1 MSMRAGLNRFYKIQ
15 EFAELAG
22 VTVKA
27 LHHYDRLGLLKTG
40 RSGAG
45 YRLYSDRDLERLEQI
60 VALKFLGL
68 PLKQIRIVLDRA
80 ALELPDALRLQRRA
94 LQEKRALL
102 DRAIRAIQAAE
113 ETLEPGRPAD
123 PAILKKLIEVI
134 DMQDSI
140 EVMKKYYGTEESW
153 ERHKRYYEEGP
164 SQEWRDL
171 YRDVAALLDKD
182 PGCEE
187 AQALLE
193 RYFELG
199 KRAYAGDP
207 DVQID
212 SPTAWM
218 DRANW
223 PAAMKQRIAEFKLEE
238 VTEFLK
244 QAALATRKKYFSA
257 EAWAKVEE
265 LRKAE
270 RGDASRRW
278 QARVDLFRDI
288 EAALAEDPAS
298 EKAQALAARWM
309 SQLDQTTGGNAEIK
323 AGMLRGWALRR
334 GWPESHRHQV
344 EALHGMSWDRFLKC
358 ADLIEQ
364 ALAARPDQK
373 TVVFTDANFDA
384 EVLRSDV
391 PVLVSFSAPWCGGC
405 RAMAPAI
412 DAIATEYAGRVKVG
426 KLDADSNNATPQ
438 RYEIRSLPTLLVFK
452 SGNVVEQRVGAM
464 DKAELQKILDP
475 HL

>member
-1 MSMRAGLNRFYKIQ
+1 LGRFYKVH

-27 LHHYDRLGLLKTG
+27 LHHYDRLGLLQTG
-40 RSGAG
+40 RSGSG
-45 YRLYSDRDLERLEQI
+45 YRLYSEQDLERLEQI

-113 ETLEPGRPAD
+113 ESLEPGKPAD

-171 YRDVAALLDKD
+171 YRDVAAILDRD

-193 RYFELG
+193 RWFALG
-199 KRAYAGDP
+199 KRAYQGDP

-223 PAAMKQRIAEFKLEE
+223 PPAMKQRIAEFKLEE

-244 QAALATRKKYFSA
+244 RAALATRKKYFSE

-265 LRKAE
+265 LRKTE
-270 RGDASRRW
+270 QGDASRRW

-288 EAALAEDPAS
+288 EAALGEDPQS

-309 SQLDQTTGGNAEIK
+309 AQLDKATGGNAEIK
-323 AGMLRGWALRR
+323 AGMLRGWKLRQ

-344 EALHGMSWDRFLKC
+344 EALHGMSFDRFLKC
-358 ADLIEQ
+358 ADFIEQ
-364 ALAARPDQK
+364 ALADQPCQM
-373 TVVFTDANFDA
+373 TLVFTDASFDA
-384 EVLRSDV
+384 DVLRSDL
-391 PVLVSFSAPWCGGC
+391 PVLVSFSSPWCGGC
-405 RAMAPAI
+405 REMAPLI
-412 DAIATEYAGRVKVG
+412 DALANEYAGNLKVG
-426 KLDADSNNATPQ
+426 KVDAEIHHGITK
-438 RYEIRSLPTLLVFK
+438 RYDIRALPTLLVFK
-452 SGNVVEQRVGAM
+452 GGDVVEQRVGTVGNA
-464 DKAELQKILDP
+464 DLRKLLAA

>member
-1 MSMRAGLNRFYKIQ
+1 LGRFYKVH

-27 LHHYDRLGLLKTG
+27 LHHYDRLGLLQTG
-40 RSGAG
+40 RSGSG
-45 YRLYSDRDLERLEQI
+45 YRLYSEQDLERLEQI

-113 ETLEPGRPAD
+113 ESLEPGKPAD

-171 YRDVAALLDKD
+171 YRDVAAILDRD

-193 RYFELG
+193 RWFALG
-199 KRAYAGDP
+199 KRAYQGDP

-223 PAAMKQRIAEFKLEE
+223 PPAM
-238 VTEFLK
+238 
-244 QAALATRKKYFSA
+244 
-257 EAWAKVEE
+257 
-265 LRKAE
+265 
-270 RGDASRRW
+270 
-278 QARVDLFRDI
+278 
-288 EAALAEDPAS
+288 
-298 EKAQALAARWM
+298 
-309 SQLDQTTGGNAEIK
+309 
-323 AGMLRGWALRR
+323 
-334 GWPESHRHQV
+334 
-344 EALHGMSWDRFLKC
+344 
-358 ADLIEQ
+358 
-364 ALAARPDQK
+364 
-373 TVVFTDANFDA
+373 
-384 EVLRSDV
+384 
-391 PVLVSFSAPWCGGC
+391 
-405 RAMAPAI
+405 
-412 DAIATEYAGRVKVG
+412 
-426 KLDADSNNATPQ
+426 
-438 RYEIRSLPTLLVFK
+438 
-452 SGNVVEQRVGAM
+452 
-464 DKAELQKILDP
+464 
-475 HL
+475 

>member
-1 MSMRAGLNRFYKIQ
+1 MYPASDLEFRAERILEELIEQFPGVE
-15 EFAELAG
+15 EFARQLMG
-22 VTVKA
+22 VCVKA
-27 LHHYDRLGLLKTG
+27 LRHYDRLGLLKTG

-45 YRLYSDRDLERLEQI
+45 YRLYSEWDLERLEQI

-113 ETLEPGRPAD
+113 ETLEPGKSAD

-171 YRDVAALLDKD
+171 YRDVAAILDQD
-182 PGCEE
+182 PGCAE

-193 RYFELG
+193 RWFALG
-199 KRAYAGDP
+199 KRAYQGDP
-207 DVQID
+207 DVQTD

-223 PAAMKQRIAEFKLEE
+223 PPAMKQRIADFKLEE

-244 QAALATRKKYFSA
+244 KAALSTRKKYFSE
-257 EAWAKVEE
+257 EAWSKIED

-270 RGDASRRW
+270 RGDSSRRW

-288 EAALAEDPAS
+288 EAALGEDAAG
-298 EKAQALAARWM
+298 EKAQALAGRWM
-309 SQLDQTTGGNAEIK
+309 AQLDEATGGNAEIK
-323 AGMLRGWALRR
+323 AGMLRAGRCVAAGLKRTALR
-334 GWPESHRHQV
+334 W
-344 EALHGMSWDRFLKC
+344 
-358 ADLIEQ
+358 
-364 ALAARPDQK
+364 
-373 TVVFTDANFDA
+373 
-384 EVLRSDV
+384 
-391 PVLVSFSAPWCGGC
+391 
-405 RAMAPAI
+405 
-412 DAIATEYAGRVKVG
+412 
-426 KLDADSNNATPQ
+426 KLSTACPSTG
-438 RYEIRSLPTLLVFK
+438 S
-452 SGNVVEQRVGAM
+452 
-464 DKAELQKILDP
+464 
-475 HL
+475 

>member
-1 MSMRAGLNRFYKIQ
+1 MSRFYKIQ

-45 YRLYSDRDLERLEQI
+45 YRLYSDKDLERLEQI

-113 ETLEPGRPAD
+113 ATLEPGKPAD

-140 EVMKKYYGTEESW
+140 EVMKKYYGTEQSW

-164 SQEWRDL
+164 SQEWRNL
-171 YRDVAALLDKD
+171 YSDVAAILDKD

-187 AQALLE
+187 AQALGE
-193 RYFELG
+193 RWFALA
-199 KRAYAGDP
+199 KRAYYGDP
-207 DVQID
+207 KVQTD
-212 SPTAWM
+212 SPAAWM

-223 PAAMKQRIAEFKLEE
+223 PSAMKQRIAEFKLEE
-238 VTEFLK
+238 VTEFLRK
-244 QAALATRKKYFSA
+244 AILSTQKKYFGDQ
-257 EAWAKVEE
+257 AWSKMEQ
-265 LRKAE
+265 LRKTE
-270 RGDASRRW
+270 PGDASRLW
-278 QARVDLFRDI
+278 QARVNLFRDI
-288 EAALAEDPAS
+288 EAALGEDPAGS
-298 EKAQALAARWM
+298 KAQALAARYLT
-309 SQLDQTTGGNAEIK
+309 QLDESTGGDAELK
-323 AGMLRGWALRR
+323 ALTMKVWSLRPGWS
-334 GWPESHRHQV
+334 ESHRHQV
-344 EALHGMSWDRFLKC
+344 EGLHGMSFDRFLKC
-358 ADLIEQ
+358 ADFLDL
-364 ALAARPDQK
+364 ALAPK
-373 TVVFTDANFDA
+373 TLSFSDANFATD
-384 EVLRSDV
+384 VLQSNV

-405 RAMAPAI
+405 RAMAPLI
-412 DAIATEYAGRVKVG
+412 DALASEYAGKAKVG
-426 KLDADSNNATPQ
+426 KLDAEINHATAQ
-438 RYEIRSLPTLLVFK
+438 RYEVRALPTLLVFK
-452 SGNVVEQRVGAM
+452 AGKVVEQRVGAIG
-464 DKAELQKILDP
+464 KPELQKLLTA